1 MGHWV
6 CMVQVLNL
14 CLILENYLTDLILQR
29 LRLLLLGLLY
39 MGHWVCMVQVLLF
52 CKILE
57 VCKVLPFCIPPACMA
72 LLVCMVL
79 VWYKILVCM
88 SLVLCMPLYM
98 IQWWWDN
105 NDMLWYIL
113 GTHVDMAATCH
124 IHLA

>member
-6 CMVQVLNL
+6 CMVQVLL
-14 CLILENYLTDLILQR
+14 FCKILENYLTDLILQR

-52 CKILE
+52 CKIL
-57 VCKVLPFCIPPACMA
+57 V
-72 LLVCMVL
+72 VCMVL